1 MRITKIRNTEEASL
15 SRLLRSLVVLLILAT
30 PVFAAEPTETIHVVI
45 TGGANAGTYDGS
57 TDRGGCSAGLTG
69 KGSWGNQYS
78 LVKENNPKVLN
89 SVQLSLPDA
98 KAAASGTHDFYLN
111 VAFGRITARV
121 AEYKIETEKKSG
133 HGTVTVNDKG
143 NAAIVTFDAT
153 TAASVRL
160 QGTIDCKSVL
170 RAP

>member
-1 MRITKIRNTEEASL
+1 MKRCLIA
-15 SRLLRSLVVLLILAT
+15 LLVLAA
-30 PVFAAEPTETIHVVI
+30 PAAFAQVKETIHVVI

-89 SVQLSLPDA
+89 SIQLIVPDA
-98 KAAASGTHDFYLN
+98 KAAAKGTHAFFLH

-121 AEYKIETEKKSG
+121 AESKVETEKKSG
-133 HGTVTVNDKG
+133 HGTVTVDDKG
-143 NAAIVTFDAT
+143 STAIVTFDAT
-153 TAASVRL
+153 TAAGVHL
-160 QGTIDCKSVL
+160 QGTIDCKSVQ
-170 RAP
+170 RAQ

>member
-1 MRITKIRNTEEASL
+1 LNRV
-15 SRLLRSLVVLLILAT
+15 LRSLAIVSIIAAPSL
-30 PVFAAEPTETIHVVI
+30 FAAETTETIHVVI

-57 TDRGGCSAGLTG
+57 TDRGGCSAGMTG

-89 SVQLSLPDA
+89 SVQLIVPDA
-98 KAAASGTHDFYLN
+98 KAAASGTHDFFLN

-121 AEYKIETEKKSG
+121 AEYKVETEKKSG
-133 HGTVTVNDKG
+133 SGTVTVADHG
-143 NAAIVTFDAT
+143 STAVVTFDAT
-153 TAASVRL
+153 TAAGVHL
-160 QGTIDCKSVL
+160 KGTIDCKSVL